1 MRTALLG
8 ILLVGLLAAP
18 ALADVVTL
26 ADGSKREGKVLKET
40 DQEVV
45 LQVTQG
51 RLSAEITFKR
61 SEVKSVE
68 RGQTAAEKVLAEV
81 ERRKAAL
88 KDKDAVG
95 WLEFAQW
102 LDKQPGF
109 SRDVREAC
117 EKVVSLEPNNDWART
132 RLGYQRLGGQW
143 LSEAEVMAARGL
155 VAYQGRWVTPGEKK
169 AAEETAADRTEDITV
184 LTPEELRKRRAQE
197 QLDGKKLA
205 EWQAQMLSRA
215 AGVAAQTYPPGVVSV
230 RSGGVVL
237 GPYGY
242 GFYGV
247 TTTDGQYLPFVPY
260 RGLNDTYLFNGVWFG
275 TDGPM
280 FFDSYNTTD
289 YGRFRFNFDYN
300 TRHIHLRLNSGR

>member
-1 MRTALLG
+1 MRNALLG
-8 ILLVGLLAAP
+8 ILLAGFLTGP
-18 ALADVVTL
+18 ALADVITL
-26 ADGSKREGKVLKET
+26 ADGSKREGKVLRET

-61 SEVKSVE
+61 GEVKSVE
-68 RGQTAAEKVLAEV
+68 KGATAADKTLAEV

-88 KDKDAVG
+88 KDKDAIG

-117 EKVVSLEPNNDWART
+117 EKVVSLEPNNDYART
-132 RLGYQRLGGQW
+132 KLGYQQVGGQW
-143 LSEAEVMAARGL
+143 LTEAEVMAAKGL
-155 VAYQGRWVTPGEKK
+155 VAHQGKWVTPEEKK
-169 AAEETAADRTEDITV
+169 AAEEAASKTEDITV

-197 QLDGKKLA
+197 QFALGGKKLA
-205 EWQAQMLSRA
+205 EWQAQMLSRTA
-215 AGVAAQTYPPGVVSV
+215 RAAAQNYPPEMVWV

-247 TTTDGQYLPFVPY
+247 TTSDGQYLSFVPY
-260 RGLNDTYLFNGVWFG
+260 NGQNAIYFDGVWFG

-280 FFDSYNTTD
+280 FFNSTESTVSS
-289 YGRFRFNFDYN
+289 GFRFNFDFQN
-300 TRHIHLRLNSGR
+300 RHLHLRFNSGR